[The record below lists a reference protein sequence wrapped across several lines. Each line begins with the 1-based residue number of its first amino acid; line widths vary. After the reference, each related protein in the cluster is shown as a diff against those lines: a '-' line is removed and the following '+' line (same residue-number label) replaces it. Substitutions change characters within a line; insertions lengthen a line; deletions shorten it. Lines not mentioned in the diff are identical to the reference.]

1 MENFNESFQQQ
12 KPIRKEVKEKSI
24 YSLNL
29 DGTRIAI
36 LCFII
41 VAIVAVTFL
50 IGMKISD
57 DESVKLPETATTST
71 DSGFISGDPLSTIPD
86 EVPSSGTQTDLGSK
100 ETGVQSVKD
109 PLFADNQ
116 SIKPDLDEKEE
127 KTILSAKNNDSP
139 VHSSKPKI
147 ASKHKKNNKVAS
159 TKKHDS
165 AVKNTNV
172 KPAFAS
178 VSRKN
183 SEVRLPVSKGK
194 FAVQVASFDTLSKAK
209 SEVSYLKSL
218 HFDAYID
225 KTSVDGQMY
234 FRVKIGRLATKSEAS
249 DLLDK
254 VQEES
259 RYSESFIVKEI

>member
-12 KPIRKEVKEKSI
+12 KPLRKEVKEKSI

-36 LCFII
+36 LCFIV

-57 DESVKLPETATTST
+57 DDSVKLPETATVAT

-86 EVPSSGTQTDLGSK
+86 EVPSSGTQTELSAK

-109 PLFADNQ
+109 PLFAENQ
-116 SIKPDLDEKEE
+116 NVKSDLDEKEE
-127 KTILSAKNNDSP
+127 KTILSAKTNETP
-139 VHSSKPKI
+139 VRSSKPKI
-147 ASKHKKNNKVAS
+147 ASKNKKNNKIAS
-159 TKKHDS
+159 SKKHES
-165 AVKNTNV
+165 TVKNTNI

-178 VSRKN
+178 VNRKN
-183 SEVRLPVSKGK
+183 PEERVSVAKGK
-194 FAVQVASFDTLSKAK
+194 FAVQVAAFDTLSKAK
-209 SEVSYLKSL
+209 SEVAYLKSL

-225 KTSVDGQMY
+225 KTNVDGQMY
-234 FRVKIGRLATKSEAS
+234 FRVKIGRLSTKSEAS

-259 RYSESFIVKEI
+259 RYSESFIVKEM